1 MVVVPA
7 AIEGVAL
14 AVAAVPFLQHR
25 WDMHRWERDHLD
37 GHAPKTDGHAE
48 PLTVLLPVWNEATV
62 IKEKLINLAGQDVA
76 LSLLIIDSASTD
88 PTLDIARSWLAEHPE
103 AFASSEILEMSERKG
118 KTAAVIQALKHL
130 GTSREGLV
138 CMTDAD
144 AMLESGVLK
153 RLMQWFAD
161 PIVGGVGAVPKR
173 LDARKEERLHRTA
186 WEAMRVAES
195 SVDST
200 PFLEGSCMM
209 WRPSCLAIED
219 LLPTAN
225 ADDAQIATSIR
236 CRGWRT
242 LTDPMAMFTDAAP
255 RTAENQRRQKIRRA
269 QGLQRLLVR
278 ERKRAGAA
286 GQGVFGRIVRRQHH
300 FHIVAPLALTVA
312 LICAV
317 LRWGFIGLYGW
328 PATFTLANSV
338 HLGFC
343 MLEAACTLLWWRAR
357 RGKSNGLLTLPG
369 QWLASM
375 ELLGRSLIATARG
388 RSLHMWEQHTDVRE
402 RLMSLED

>member
-1 MVVVPA
+1 
-7 AIEGVAL
+7 
-14 AVAAVPFLQHR
+14 
-25 WDMHRWERDHLD
+25 MHRERDHLD
-37 GHAPKTDGHAE
+37 GHAPKTDGHVE

-161 PIVGGVGAVPKR
+161 PIVGAVGAVPKR

-219 LLPTAN
+219 LVPTAN

-255 RTAENQRRQKIRRA
+255 PTAENQRRQKIRRA

-312 LICAV
+312 LICAI
-317 LRWGFIGLYGW
+317 LRWGSSGSMDGRQRS
-328 PATFTLANSV
+328 PLANSV

-357 RGKSNGLLTLPG
+357 RGSPTACSRYR
-369 QWLASM
+369 AS
-375 ELLGRSLIATARG
+375 GWPAWNFSAAR
-388 RSLHMWEQHTDVRE
+388 
-402 RLMSLED
+402 

>member
-25 WDMHRWERDHLD
+25 WDMHRWERDHQTGYGPKGE
-37 GHAPKTDGHAE
+37 GHVE
-48 PLTVLLPVWNEATV
+48 PLTVLLPVWNEAVV
-62 IKEKLINLAGQDVA
+62 IDEKLANLAAQN
-76 LSLLIIDSASTD
+76 LSFNLLIVDSASTD
-88 PTLDIARSWLAEHPE
+88 QTVGRAQVWLEKHPD
-103 AFASSEILEMSERKG
+103 AFASAEFIEMSERKG
-118 KTAAVIQALKHL
+118 KTAAVIQALKHI
-130 GTSREGLV
+130 GTTAKGLV

-144 AMLESGVLK
+144 AMMEPGVLQ
-153 RLMQWFAD
+153 RMMQWFAD
-161 PIVGGVGAVPKR
+161 PIVGAVGAVPKR
-173 LDARKEERLHRTA
+173 LEARREERLHRSA

-195 SVDST
+195 CVDST

-219 LLPTAN
+219 LHPTAN

-242 LTDPMAMFTDAAP
+242 LTDPLATFTDAAP
-255 RTAENQRRQKIRRA
+255 TSGKSQRRQKVRRA

-278 ERKRAGAA
+278 ERKRAAA
-286 GQGVFGRIVRRQHH
+286 KGQGVFGRIFRRQHH
-300 FHIVAPLALTVA
+300 FHITAPLALTVA
-312 LICAV
+312 LISAV
-317 LRWGFIGLYGW
+317 LRWGFIALYGW

-343 MLEAACTLLWWRAR
+343 MLEAACTMLWWRGR
-357 RGKSNGLLTLPG
+357 QGKSNGPLSLPG

-375 ELLGRSLIATARG
+375 EILGRSLITTATG